1 MRIALYNPIAPDM
14 NTTPSLG
21 LLYIAAKLEKAGHT
35 SFVFDERFNKNA
47 VAEVINF
54 QPQVLGITSVTA
66 SFKNGLSAAEKIK
79 NKLKDI
85 RIVFGGPHASALP
98 EPVVSEPLVDYV
110 MTGEC
115 ENSFPQL
122 CEAINCKNETESDL
136 ENIKNLTFKTKTGDK
151 ITSSVRR
158 EEFLNSEEL
167 DLLPFPAFHLMN
179 IDAYFNSPQEH
190 GLFQKGKRI
199 LPIMTTRG
207 CPFTC
212 DYCCRIMGKTLRK
225 RSVGNILS
233 EIKTLIGK
241 YDIDEL
247 YIEDDNFT
255 ADKKRAIEVLDAIIP
270 TGLKHI
276 KFANGLNVQMIDE
289 EILIKMKEAGAYSLS
304 FGVESGCAETL
315 KKMNKKINLD
325 YAEHI
330 IMTAK
335 KMGFLVGS
343 NCIIGYP
350 GETKKDIRTS
360 IDFFM
365 KLKLDSMAIVNIVP
379 FPGTET
385 RRICE
390 EKQYLTEEAADWNN
404 YYFSINNPIPLI
416 KTEYLSK
423 SELKS
428 EINRAYW
435 KMYFNPVWFFRNL
448 KHLSLKKIIAG
459 ARQLIFKRFF

>member
-1 MRIALYNPIAPDM
+1 MKIALYNPMAPDM

-21 LLYIAAKLEKAGHT
+21 LLYIAAKLEEAGHT
-35 SFVFDERFNKNA
+35 AFVFDERFNKNA
-47 VAEVINF
+47 VAGIINF
-54 QPQVLGITSVTA
+54 QPQILGITSVTA

-98 EPVVSEPLVDYV
+98 ELVISEPLADYV
-110 MTGEC
+110 MTGES
-115 ENSFPQL
+115 EIFFPQL
-122 CEAINCKNETESDL
+122 CETINSKNEKAQAL
-136 ENIKNLTFKTKTGDK
+136 EKIKNLYFKNGDK
-151 ITSSVRR
+151 IFSSIRR
-158 EEFLNSEEL
+158 ESFLNSEEL

-179 IDAYFNSPQEH
+179 IDSYFNSPQEH

-199 LPIMTTRG
+199 LPVMTTRG

-212 DYCCRIMGKTLRK
+212 DYCCRVMGNILRK
-225 RSVGNILS
+225 RSVKNIIT
-233 EIKTLIGK
+233 EITTLIEK
-241 YDIDEL
+241 YNIDEL

-255 ADKKRAIEVLDAIIP
+255 ADKKRAIEILDAIKFS
-270 TGLKHI
+270 GLKYI

-289 EILIKMKEAGAYSLS
+289 EILLKMKEAGAYSLS
-304 FGVESGCAETL
+304 FGIESGCAETL
-315 KKMNKKINLD
+315 KKMNKKIKLD

-330 IMTAK
+330 ILTAK

-390 EKQYLTEEAADWNN
+390 EKNYLTEEAADWNN

-416 KTEYLSK
+416 ETEYLNK

-428 EINRAYW
+428 EINRAYR
-435 KMYFNPVWFFRNL
+435 KMYFNPFWFFKNL

-459 ARQLIFKRFF
+459 AKQLFFKRFY